1 MSDRSV
7 NAPVQSPNVITAW
20 VWYSGIDG
28 VRKGEAFCYDVST
41 GTSTEY
47 DGKRHNYVT
56 RPEAV
61 NAGAFAGVAAR
72 NYPPSGT
79 GNLVEIYL
87 PGSQGVEIALGAD
100 TVINTGLL
108 TFQVGGGN
116 GAAGRFVKA
125 GFAGRGSAV
134 PRQTVTAVLESS
146 MTGGWS
152 LATDGK
158 TLTVVST
165 AGISAGDTVILLGGE
180 DEGSGK
186 AIVPG
191 RYTVASITSDTVLV
205 LNASAVAEAPAAALT
220 CTGYAFTGNPT
231 CQADLL
237 EGEESGGVEFVSPPN
252 TGAADAMTYM
262 PSGVTYILGGIT
274 IGTAAANGAL
284 ANGAVFGQKK
294 GFYCL
299 GTLTTNDATVTPATA
314 GLQNTVTDAIETAGN
329 GAPLALVSAAFDAAN
344 EFLFLVWYGIWKEIA
359 HSGATLAA
367 S

>member
-41 GTSTEY
+41 GKSAEY

-56 RPEAV
+56 RPKAV

-79 GNLVEIYL
+79 GNLIEIYL

-100 TVINTGLL
+100 TVMNEGIL

-158 TLTVVST
+158 ALTVTST

-205 LNASAVAEAPAAALT
+205 LNASAVAETPAAALT
-220 CTGYAFTGNPT
+220 CTGYAISGNPT

-252 TGAADAMTYM
+252 KGAADAMTYM
-262 PSGVTYILGGIT
+262 PSGVTYICGGVT
-274 IGTAAANGAL
+274 IGSAAANGAL

-299 GTLTTNDATVTPATA
+299 GTLTTNDATVTLATA
-314 GLQNTVTDAIETAGN
+314 GLQNTVTDAIDTAGN

>member
-100 TVINTGLL
+100 TVMNEGIL

-134 PRQTVTAVLESS
+134 PRQTVTALLGSS
-146 MTGGWS
+146 MTGTWS
-152 LATDGK
+152 LAKDCV
-158 TLTVVST
+158 TLTVDATEGVSP
-165 AGISAGDTVILLGGE
+165 GDTVILLGGKSQ
-180 DEGSGK
+180 GSGK
-186 AIVPG
+186 AIVAG
-191 RYTVASITSDTVLV
+191 RYAVKSVASGTELV
-205 LNASAVAEAPAAALT
+205 LKTEASEVAPSAALT
-220 CTGYAFTGNPT
+220 CTGYLFSANPT

-237 EGEESGGVEFVSPPN
+237 EGEESGGVEFVTPPP
-252 TGAADAMTYM
+252 TGGADVMSYM
-262 PSGVTYILGGIT
+262 PTGVSYIVGGIT
-274 IGTAAANGAL
+274 VASTDANGPL
-284 ANGAVFGQKK
+284 ADGVYLGVKK
-294 GFYCL
+294 GFVCL
-299 GTLTTNDATVTPATA
+299 GTITTKTAKVT
-314 GLQNTVTDAIETAGN
+314 LETAGVQRSVVAET
-329 GAPLALVSAAFDAAN
+329 GVPLALASASFDAAG
-344 EFLFLVWYGIWKEIA
+344 EQIYLEWYGAWSEIVG
-359 HSGATLAA
+359 SGATLAA

>member
-1 MSDRSV
+1 
-7 NAPVQSPNVITAW
+7 VITAW

-41 GTSTEY
+41 GKSAEY

-56 RPEAV
+56 RPKAV

-79 GNLVEIYL
+79 GNLIEIYL

-100 TVINTGLL
+100 TVMNEGIL

-158 TLTVVST
+158 ALTVTST

-205 LNASAVAEAPAAALT
+205 LNASAVAETPAAALT
-220 CTGYAFTGNPT
+220 CTGYAISGNPT

-252 TGAADAMTYM
+252 KGAADAMTYM
-262 PSGVTYILGGIT
+262 PSGVTYICGGVT
-274 IGTAAANGAL
+274 IGSAAANGAL

-299 GTLTTNDATVTPATA
+299 GTLTTNDATVTLATA
-314 GLQNTVTDAIETAGN
+314 GLQNTVTDAIDTAGN